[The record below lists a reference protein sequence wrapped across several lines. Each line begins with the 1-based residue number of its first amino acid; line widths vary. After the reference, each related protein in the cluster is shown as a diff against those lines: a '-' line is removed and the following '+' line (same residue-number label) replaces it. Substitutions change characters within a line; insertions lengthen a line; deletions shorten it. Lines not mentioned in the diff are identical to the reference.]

1 MHHYTIVDSFT
12 RVPLAGNPVA
22 VFLDC
27 DDMAGDT
34 MQALAAEMHL
44 SESTFVCSPVDG
56 GHARVRIFTPV
67 SELAFAGHP
76 LLGTALVLAERLDL
90 KSLQI
95 ETGKGTFEFTVQPEG
110 QNEDLLVAAV
120 EMEQP
125 LPGHGAYQRTAHLL
139 DALGLVRSTFP
150 VHIYDV
156 GPRHVFVG
164 VDDVSA
170 LSAIRPDYRALAE
183 LPNMAAVC
191 FARESDSWRLRMF
204 SPAYGVTEDAATGS
218 AAGPFALHLA
228 EFGVLPFGTT
238 VSICQGVE
246 MGRPSYMYGRT
257 DASEGRVRLRAGGHA
272 VRVANGTFAV

>member
-12 RVPLAGNPVA
+12 QVPLAGNPVA

-27 DDMAGDT
+27 DDLAGDT
-34 MQALAAEMHL
+34 MQALAAETHL
-44 SESTFVCSPVDG
+44 SESTFVCSPVAD

-67 SELAFAGHP
+67 NELAFAGHP
-76 LLGTALVLAERLDL
+76 LLGTALVLAERLSL

-110 QNEDLLVAAV
+110 QNEDPLVAAV

-125 LPGHGAYQRTAHLL
+125 SPRHGAYQRTAGLL
-139 DALGLVRSTFP
+139 DALGVDRSILP

-164 VDDVSA
+164 VDDVKA
-170 LSAIRPDYRALAE
+170 LSAIRPDYRALAD

-191 FARESDSWRLRMF
+191 FAREGDSWRLRMF
-204 SPAYGVTEDAATGS
+204 SPAYGVTEDAATGPPS
-218 AAGPFALHLA
+218 GSPPALSSSSPIKEDL
-228 EFGVLPFGTT
+228 
-238 VSICQGVE
+238 
-246 MGRPSYMYGRT
+246 
-257 DASEGRVRLRAGGHA
+257 
-272 VRVANGTFAV
+272 